1 MSRAVYLWS
10 VTGQT
15 PEISD
20 MASLTQAAMTVVST
34 YLRFGRTSSLLVTSV
49 SALSFLFLIHLRKK
63 MKRPTLSEKERSE
76 HEMTQFLMSSE
87 KVIKMIQ
94 DASFLS
100 DIDVTL
106 MCGADDM
113 APDDMMTPSDVLSSD
128 RDDIT
133 LRCEHHEESWAGL
146 GAETGQV
153 ARHHQELWRLTS
165 DISCHQVTSDLSHH
179 EMSGLQWQYTDK
191 GRWDEAWSDYGSL
204 ESDQEESLSD
214 DLRMIGDPLDW
225 DVSRISLAEDGV
237 L

>member
-20 MASLTQAAMTVVST
+20 MASLTQAAITVVST
-34 YLRFGRTSSLLVTSV
+34 YLRFGRTSSLLITSV
-49 SALSFLFLIHLRKK
+49 SALSFLFLVHLRKK
-63 MKRPTLSEKERSE
+63 TKRQTWSEKELNE
-76 HEMTQFLMSSE
+76 NEMTRFLMSSE
-87 KVIKMIQ
+87 KVMKMIQ
-94 DASFLS
+94 DASFFS

-113 APDDMMTPSDVLSSD
+113 ALDDIMTPPDVLCND
-128 RDDIT
+128 GDDVT

-146 GAETGQV
+146 GAGIGQV

-204 ESDQEESLSD
+204 ESDQEDFLGD

-225 DVSRISLAEDGV
+225 DISHISLAEDGV